1 MGRGDLVP
9 RILTEFGVLICLSEA
24 QGVRR
29 AWPGNL
35 SETGACVRIK
45 DPAQKGQSVRL
56 RIQLGK
62 NTPKMELAGRIVWV
76 RHDSIHDVDY
86 CGVGFENLSADQLRQ
101 IRTYVE
107 RGGESLLNFL
117 SEFPHFADFSQ
128 EDCRQLLQ
136 ITTLREL
143 EKGEILYQEN
153 TDDVDLQGL
162 FIVESGL
169 LNIYKGRKPR
179 PERQLAAV
187 SPGQIFGE
195 TTLILDQP
203 HSATIA
209 AVIPS
214 RLIQIHKLGFHLMRS
229 KNPSLALKIMEVAA
243 RALAIRLGRTTKR
256 LFSPIEIE

>member
-9 RILTEFGVLICLSEA
+9 RILTEFGVLICLSERH
-24 QGVRR
+24 GFRR
-29 AWPGNL
+29 AWPVNL
-35 SETGACVRIK
+35 SETGACVRLK
-45 DPAQKGQSVRL
+45 DPAQKGQTVQL

-62 NTPKMELAGRIVWV
+62 NTPRMELAGRIVWI

-86 CGVGFENLSADQLRQ
+86 CGVGFENLSPDQLQQ
-101 IRTYVE
+101 IRNYVDQ
-107 RGGESLLNFL
+107 GSESLLNFL
-117 SEFPHFADFSQ
+117 SEFPHFAGFSR

-143 EKGEILYQEN
+143 EKAEILYQEN
-153 TDDVDLQGL
+153 TQDVDLQGL

-169 LNIYKGRKPR
+169 LNIYKGKQPR

-203 HSATIA
+203 HSVTIA
-209 AVIPS
+209 AVTPS
-214 RLIQIHKLGFHLMRS
+214 RLIQINKLGFQLMRS
-229 KNPSLALKIMEVAA
+229 KNPPLALKIMDVVAKS
-243 RALAIRLGRTTKR
+243 LAIRLGRTTKR
-256 LFSPIEIE
+256 LFSPIEFE